1 MSETSMFFDSYP
13 QDERKYSSAAFA
25 KFMQLFYADGVV
37 MNGGSCLQVRRR
49 EGELAVT
56 VDPGKAIVRGYAY
69 FNENEP
75 LVLSVSR
82 PSSTQ
87 SRIDRVVLRLDLQE
101 KARSVSLKILE
112 GEPGVNPSPKPLTR
126 NDITWDL
133 SLAQLHVPANATMVT
148 AVIDERLDAS
158 VCGVAAGLYTLNA
171 KDYQQR
177 AEEILDLLANQGY
190 VTLAEYNSKVNQNVK
205 TTASPTFSNMTVTGA
220 INGKAN
226 LATNADNASK
236 LGGVGPE
243 GYQKKVTV
251 GTSVPGSLAEGEI
264 FVLV

>member
-75 LVLSVSR
+75 LTLSVSR

-112 GEPGVNPSPKPLTR
+112 GEPGANPSPKPLTR

-148 AVIDERLDAS
+148 ARRPDSTSAPPRTTS
-158 VCGVAAGLYTLNA
+158 SG
-171 KDYQQR
+171 QR
-177 AEEILDLLANQGY
+177 KFWICWQTR
-190 VTLAEYNSKVNQNVK
+190 VTSRWRN
-205 TTASPTFSNMTVTGA
+205 TTARSTRM
-220 INGKAN
+220 
-226 LATNADNASK
+226 
-236 LGGVGPE
+236 
-243 GYQKKVTV
+243 
-251 GTSVPGSLAEGEI
+251 
-264 FVLV
+264 

>member
-37 MNGGSCLQVRRR
+37 MNGDSCLQVRRR

-56 VDPGKAIVRGYAY
+56 VDPGKAVVRGYAY

-75 LVLSVSR
+75 LVLSVPYSN
-82 PSSTQ
+82 STY

-112 GEPGVNPSPKPLTR
+112 GVAGANPSPKPLTR
-126 NDITWDL
+126 NDITWEL

-171 KDYQQR
+171 QDYQQR
-177 AEEILDLLANQGY
+177 AEEILDQLANQGY
-190 VTLAEYNSKVNQNVK
+190 VTLTEYNSKMNQNVK
-205 TTASPTFSNMTVTGA
+205 TTASPTFAGLTVKSTISG
-220 INGKAN
+220 
-226 LATNADNASK
+226 TADNASK
-236 LGGVGPE
+236 LGGLGPE

>member
-13 QDERKYSSAAFA
+13 EDERKYSSAAFA

-37 MNGGSCLQVRRR
+37 MNGDSCLQVRRR
-49 EGELAVT
+49 EGELAIT

-75 LVLSVSR
+75 LVLLVPRSN
-82 PSSTQ
+82 STY

-112 GEPGVNPSPKPLTR
+112 GLPGANPSPKPLTR
-126 NDITWDL
+126 NDITWEL

-148 AVIDERLDAS
+148 AVIDERLDKS
-158 VCGVAAGLYTLNA
+158 VCGAAAGLYTLNA
-171 KDYQQR
+171 QDYQQR
-177 AEEILDLLANQGY
+177 AEEILNQLANQGY
-190 VTLAEYNSKVNQNVK
+190 VTLTEYNSRVNQNVK
-205 TTASPTFSNMTVTGA
+205 TTASRTFAGLTV
-220 INGKAN
+220 NGTISGTAANAAN
-226 LATNADNASK
+226 L
-236 LGGVGPE
+236 GGIGPE
-243 GYQKKVTV
+243 GYQRKVTV
-251 GTSVPGSLAEGEI
+251 GTQVPATLAEGEI